1 MATASDAR
9 AWARAG
15 LRGIGN
21 SLYTPFSGIDGDEID
36 WGAYRTLVRY
46 CVGGLGHEMLWCTS
60 GIAEFWALTL
70 DERKRL
76 LEVAIE
82 EGRKADPDV
91 VVQACT
97 AATSAKDCVELT
109 RHAQQAGADIDLDGM
124 VTQAAPLSALVQ
136 RLGRVNRMGSRPAA
150 PARPGRDPRAR
161 RRRPGLGW
169 RGVGHLRRGHGDAVN
184 TPSPAAHVPPDGII
198 TSMRAADATSPRY
211 PMFAA
216 AALT

>member
-46 CVGGLGHEMLWCTS
+46 CVGGLGYEMLWCTS

-76 LEVAIE
+76 QAFVDRFKAKASKAKQAQSRVKMLE
-82 EGRKADPDV
+82 RMKRN
-91 VVQACT
+91 
-97 AATSAKDCVELT
+97 VE
-109 RHAQQAGADIDLDGM
+109 AQQRFVAD
-124 VTQAAPLSALVQ
+124 AAHL
-136 RLGRVNRMGSRPAA
+136 RHLGR
-150 PARPGRDPRAR
+150 
-161 RRRPGLGW
+161 
-169 RGVGHLRRGHGDAVN
+169 GVLALALQLAHL
-184 TPSPAAHVPPDGII
+184 
-198 TSMRAADATSPRY
+198 
-211 PMFAA
+211 
-216 AALT
+216 L